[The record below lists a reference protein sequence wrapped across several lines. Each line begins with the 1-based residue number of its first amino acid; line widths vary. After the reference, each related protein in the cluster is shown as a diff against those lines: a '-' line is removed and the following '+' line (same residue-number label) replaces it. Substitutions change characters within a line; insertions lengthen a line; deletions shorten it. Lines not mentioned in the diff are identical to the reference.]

1 MKYLLAILTI
11 AFLVSCSNEEVEQIV
26 VVEETTMEVNEDIN
40 SEMENLEVETN
51 EVETTQEENNVI
63 LIDANYT
70 NPNGLVDM
78 TVEYTL
84 WDNEEITSIEVKATT
99 YDVTDF
105 NTEVQKLV
113 GLTIEEAQNAEISGW
128 SLTTEAFKEALK

>member
-11 AFLVSCSNEEVEQIV
+11 AFLVSCTNEELEQAV

-40 SEMENLEVETN
+40 SEMENLEVETT
-51 EVETTQEENNVI
+51 EEENNVI

-84 WDNEEITSIEVKATT
+84 WENEEITSIEVKATT

-113 GLTIEEAQNAEISGW
+113 GMTIEEAQNAEISGW

>member
-11 AFLVSCSNEEVEQIV
+11 AFLVSCSSEEVEQIV
-26 VVEETTMEVNEDIN
+26 VVDETTMEVNEDIN
-40 SEMENLEVETN
+40 SEMENLDEEVM
-51 EVETTQEENNVI
+51 QEEENVV
-63 LIDANYT
+63 LIEANYN

-78 TVEYTL
+78 TIEYTL
-84 WDNEEITSIEVKATT
+84 NGEEEITSIEVKATT

-113 GLTIEEAQNAEISGW
+113 GMTIEEAQNAEISGW